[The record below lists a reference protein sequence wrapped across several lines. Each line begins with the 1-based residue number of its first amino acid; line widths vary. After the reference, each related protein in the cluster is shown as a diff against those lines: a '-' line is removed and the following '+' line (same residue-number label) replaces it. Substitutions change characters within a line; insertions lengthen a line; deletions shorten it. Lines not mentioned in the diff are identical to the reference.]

1 MLRLRYI
8 IILLCIFSLQYL
20 YGQANLSLI
29 QGKYEELDSV
39 QYLKGLDEAI
49 FQSVVRDF
57 GEPLENHIKQRT
69 NSIRNGVSGQTI
81 RFVLNVDI
89 DTTKLDSDIYDY
101 LKIDTSRNNFNV
113 YCFDKNYKPVYF
125 IFFHEGKLEFYGDF
139 FPTFSKRYSKKVR
152 SALRGVLKKK
162 PLYLLYC
169 DSMPNMILYVK
180 DGKIFVHRVL
190 QNKVY
195 KLNDYVAKRKDSK
208 RFNCIDSF

>member
-1 MLRLRYI
+1 M
-8 IILLCIFSLQYL
+8 QYL

-29 QGKYEELDSV
+29 QGKYEELDSI

-125 IFFHEGKLEFYGDF
+125 IFF
-139 FPTFSKRYSKKVR
+139 S
-152 SALRGVLKKK
+152 
-162 PLYLLYC
+162 
-169 DSMPNMILYVK
+169 
-180 DGKIFVHRVL
+180 
-190 QNKVY
+190 
-195 KLNDYVAKRKDSK
+195 
-208 RFNCIDSF
+208 